1 MKRLSGYDDNC
12 FMKKIFCFVNL
23 IVLSFFFSLSS
34 FALDR
39 EPYLTLGLGTG
50 CIVYGDD
57 VETSISGS
65 SRAIATT
72 DALIHLPLAEQLNFM
87 AGTDLVGDLVISGS
101 EHFLR
106 YDYAFL
112 GGLEV
117 LTPLTGLSLSV
128 SYAIG
133 RRTDFVALKDENDD
147 LHTWHGSTKWG
158 NGFKFSL
165 DYDFGALSGGWAPM
179 VGAYWRNMPRGND
192 KRDNII
198 AVYLRIPIVL

>member
-87 AGTDLVGDLVISGS
+87 AGTDLVGDFVISGS

-133 RRTDFVALKDENDD
+133 RRTDFVALKDENDVRKNSVVVYAYDSFAGEWGPGPELVAMFKKNTGLD
-147 LHTWHGSTKWG
+147 LTLVDL
-158 NGFKFSL
+158 FS
-165 DYDFGALSGGWAPM
+165 S
-179 VGAYWRNMPRGND
+179 
-192 KRDNII
+192 
-198 AVYLRIPIVL
+198 